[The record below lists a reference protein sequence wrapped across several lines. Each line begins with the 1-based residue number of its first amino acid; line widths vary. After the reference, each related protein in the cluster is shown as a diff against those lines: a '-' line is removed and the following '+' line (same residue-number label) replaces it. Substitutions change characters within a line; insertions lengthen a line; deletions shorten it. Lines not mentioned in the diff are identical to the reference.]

1 LPTSPTTIKFSLA
14 KGRVSLRAVEEA
26 TARALAFPLSG
37 STATPTIR
45 RVIIKN
51 FPFSIVYRPEADGV
65 VVFAVAH
72 HARLPAESAGRYGPD
87 PAQAGPRAG
96 DGLERAGLRNGC

>member
-1 LPTSPTTIKFSLA
+1 MMSESPMELEQQA
-14 KGRVSLRAVEEA
+14 RAPHA

-51 FPFSIVYRPEADGV
+51 FPFTIVYRPEADGI

-72 HARLPAESAGRYGPD
+72 HARLPGYW
-87 PAQAGPRAG
+87 
-96 DGLERAGLRNGC
+96 RNRVSSR